1 MKLLL
6 LGSSVTA
13 GYGCF
18 GYSFADYLAKEGGFA
33 IEKEAV
39 SGTTLALSFP
49 ESYLQRLRERDDL
62 GGFDFLLVQLS
73 TNDASRGAEAGRAD
87 SKDPYTTGGAINAI
101 IDLANESGLPVAF
114 FSTPRF
120 DASPYRET
128 ISLMKEIAARRE
140 VPFLNLAED
149 ESFLAEA
156 RQPGMYLDSV
166 HPTRKGHREL
176 LGPAILSFLRSLE
189 A

>member
-33 IEKEAV
+33 VEKEAI

-49 ESYLQRLRERDDL
+49 KSYLQRLRERDDL
-62 GGFDFLLVQLS
+62 SQFDFLLVQLS
-73 TNDASRGAEAGRAD
+73 TNDASRGVEAGRAD
-87 SKDPYTTGGAINAI
+87 SKGPYTTGGAINAI
-101 IDLANESGLPVAF
+101 VDLANESGLPVAF

-140 VPFLNLAED
+140 VSFLNLAED

-156 RQPGMYLDSV
+156 RQPGMYLDAV